1 MRNNINLVLTFS
13 VKFLSYY
20 NPTDVNLLLRK
31 VTTKFPFQDYENF
44 TLASF
49 SLNQNVKV
57 ISMRIIVQMT
67 TQSPI

>member
-1 MRNNINLVLTFS
+1 MRNSINLVFTFS
-13 VKFLSYY
+13 VKCLSCS
-20 NPTDVNLLLRK
+20 NPTDVNLLLREA
-31 VTTKFPFQDYENF
+31 TAKFPFQDYENF

-49 SLNQNVKV
+49 LLNQNVKV